1 GFFVV
6 EAASKSSNNT
16 PLKYKK
22 RSRKTSFLLL
32 YPFEL
37 RDFFS
42 ALVNSKGVFIFS
54 PVHLHFYLLRQKFKG
69 LRPNHN

>member
-42 ALVNSKGVFIFS
+42 ALIFTERFFYVFLALVFQLS
-54 PVHLHFYLLRQKFKG
+54 A
-69 LRPNHN
+69 